1 MSVASRADFL
11 APAKRRYKNIPLP
24 ASGLTARIQS
34 LMEGEKEAYESA
46 IYTKGREIARDKFEN
61 SRRRLIVLCLVD
73 EDGQR
78 TLSDADLDQ
87 LRNLDG
93 ADVAHLA
100 EACLIHCGFKDG
112 DLEALVKNS
121 ESIHVVG

>member
-1 MSVASRADFL
+1 MRLERGPYAVGS
-11 APAKRRYKNIPLP
+11 
-24 ASGLTARIQS
+24 
-34 LMEGEKEAYESA
+34 
-46 IYTKGREIARDKFEN
+46 

-73 EDGQR
+73 EQDQR
-78 TLSDADLDQ
+78 YLTDADLDQ
-87 LRNLDG
+87 LKAMDG

-121 ESIHVVG
+121 ETVHVAD